1 MCFIEPTCPE
11 DIEQGIHGRTL
22 GVHELLWNHRVG
34 SGNWTRSTWLRRK
47 HFLHLCGGGGGGSS
61 NSKHTCL
68 ESSWELLISR
78 RASEFYCI
86 AHIFHHVPKLSFINP
101 TGLWSSE
108 FCVIART
115 ASYGQVVYDSILDRS
130 AKTAGFKFD
139 PTKQQPGVPSAWQLK
154 SWVMMCSFVQNW
166 NIECVEMCVKNW
178 GQQKHTCCILQFHTS
193 MQHVFWEGDL
203 GCLHFFDK
211 TTFLVN
217 RDHPFRGSC
226 IIFIRMCGAE
236 CFP

>member
-1 MCFIEPTCPE
+1 MVEPWGFMSCYETTVLVLEIE
-11 DIEQGIHGRTL
+11 HGRPGL
-22 GVHELLWNHRVG
+22 GANIFC
-34 SGNWTRSTWLRRK
+34 T
-47 HFLHLCGGGGGGSS
+47 CAGGGRGFL
-61 NSKHTCL
+61 KLKTYL
-68 ESSWELLISR
+68 PWKLLGIVDFTKS
-78 RASEFYCI
+78 
-86 AHIFHHVPKLSFINP
+86 
-101 TGLWSSE
+101 LWVLLHRSHFPSCSQVILHQPHWTLIISE
-108 FCVIART
+108 FCVIVRT